1 MGSKRENVKPDIP
14 RQDAF
19 EPVQRPNPPGAAD
32 PVVCIFLLT
41 PPRGASWLMLR

>member
-19 EPVQRPNPPGAAD
+19 EHVQRPNPPGTAD

-41 PPRGASWLMLR
+41 PACGAS